1 MASTDQTLSSSAR
14 NGHFATT
21 RWSVVLAVGDPSS
34 SESRTALETLCQT
47 YWYPLYA
54 FVRRQGRP
62 AVDAQD
68 LVQGFFARLLD
79 KEFLQTAD
87 QQRGRFRSF
96 LLTLFKR
103 FLSNERKYDEA
114 EKRGGGQHVMSL
126 DIESGEERFQMEPTD
141 EWTPERLF
149 ERRWALTLLDHVL
162 VQLGEDYR
170 AKGKEELFDQLRV
183 FLTANSTARSY
194 GEIAADL
201 EMTEGAVKVA
211 VHRLRQRYRNS
222 LRYEIAS
229 TVESVDDVDDEL
241 NHLLNALRSD

>member
-1 MASTDQTLSSSAR
+1 M
-14 NGHFATT
+14 
-21 RWSVVLAVGDPSS
+21 
-34 SESRTALETLCQT
+34 
-47 YWYPLYA
+47 
-54 FVRRQGRP
+54 
-62 AVDAQD
+62 
-68 LVQGFFARLLD
+68 D